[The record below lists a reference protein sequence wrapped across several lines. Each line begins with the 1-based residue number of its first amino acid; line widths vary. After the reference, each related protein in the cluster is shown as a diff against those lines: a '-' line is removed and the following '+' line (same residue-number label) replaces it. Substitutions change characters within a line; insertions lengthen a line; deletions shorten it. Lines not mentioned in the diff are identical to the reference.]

1 MIYAMISINDLIEF
15 EIVMNSTTN
24 VTYYRLLKII
34 HLSSQQNKT
43 VPELA
48 ELFDFHQATIRKY
61 IHNYS
66 EHGLAGLKRNKG
78 SGCTTGLTLT
88 KAQWEELL
96 QRSPSQFDKLNT
108 AARNWTQSFLVTY
121 CAQYL
126 GVKTTQ
132 QALSALFKRLKIKW
146 NRGKLK
152 VTSPDPLYTA
162 KRERIDTLKKS
173 TGTNLDKS

>member
-1 MIYAMISINDLIEF
+1 MIYARININGLTGF
-15 EIVMNSTTN
+15 ETVMNSTPEAAL
-24 VTYYRLLKII
+24 YRRLKII
-34 HLSSQQNKT
+34 HLSSQQKKT

-48 ELFDFHQATIRKY
+48 ELFACHQATVRNY
-61 IHNYS
+61 IHNYT
-66 EHGLAGLKRNKG
+66 ERGLAGLKRNKG
-78 SGCTTGLTLT
+78 SGCTAKLTLT

-121 CAQYL
+121 CAEYL

-132 QALSALFKRLKIKW
+132 QALSALFKRLKIRW

-152 VTSPDPLYTA
+152 VTSPDPLYTV
-162 KRERIDTLKKS
+162 KRERIDTFKKKP
-173 TGTNLDKS
+173 GRKP